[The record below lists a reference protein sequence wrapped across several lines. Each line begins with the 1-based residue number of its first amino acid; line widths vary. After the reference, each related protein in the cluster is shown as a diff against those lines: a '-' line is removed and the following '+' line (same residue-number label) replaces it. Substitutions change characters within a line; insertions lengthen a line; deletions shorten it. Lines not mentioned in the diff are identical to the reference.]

1 MSSAENTPWT
11 VFHLKGK
18 LPFVLVVSV
27 LAVSTKAQSIPG
39 AKEAGWSPSWDNEG
53 GHVEHGTRRTEPT
66 TASVN

>member
-1 MSSAENTPWT
+1 M
-11 VFHLKGK
+11 
-18 LPFVLVVSV
+18 LVVSV